1 MATFQTILDLVETL
15 PESQQED
22 LVNLLRRRQQ
32 SHHRQLLGQR
42 ISEARNEFARG
53 EVRVG
58 TVEDA
63 KKVIRK
69 YSVVG
74 WLDSQTQNR

>member
-1 MATFQTILDLVETL
+1 MVTFQTILDLVETL

-32 SHHRQLLGQR
+32 AHHRQLLEQR

-58 TVEDA
+58 TVEDLL
-63 KKVIRK
+63 KEL
-69 YSVVG
+69 SE
-74 WLDSQTQNR
+74 